1 MKYKNIVTSLL
12 NIVFLILSVKTLEG
26 QTKNNESQKEGLLNK
41 ANALISKGTPMATLP
56 SQQEIVERNWSS
68 WDTYQ
73 NYKEALAN
81 CQQLLAIAPNNA
93 NYNYKTGLC
102 YFFSYD
108 EQHKALSYFKQAAK
122 NVTHDYNFSDT
133 KQDKAP
139 STALYFLAQSYLDSN
154 QPDSALK
161 YFALYQNKQSASA
174 INTER
179 GLSMAV
185 NAKNGEK
192 NLRNVSV
199 KNMGSK
205 INSSYAET
213 NPVVKLNNSMLFFA
227 SRRPNKE
234 NNSNAT
240 NSEDMYYSIK
250 NADGKWDEPLA
261 FRYNTEYDE
270 APLYIS
276 PDGLTLYFKKT
287 VSGNSD
293 FYKTVFK
300 DGAWSKPESLSDIN
314 SIFNEDGLSIT
325 GDGKTL
331 YFSSDRNKEFGKYDI
346 FKSTLSVKGKWSA
359 PVLLS
364 KTINTNFDEV
374 SPYITPDGSVLFFS
388 SNAFSGKGLGGMDV
402 YYSELKP
409 NKGWQEPQSL
419 GYPINKTRNDVQYYI
434 SSGDKRFYSSLTD
447 NNSYDLFEVEGGG
460 FDFESL
466 AASTDLVTVTNE
478 MGVTQLLETEK
489 KVEKEVEVTQTIET
503 EVEKEKEVQIADGSL
518 EKEKEVEVNQPV
530 NELADKDVK
539 VSDVN
544 VDNLTEEQRKELVE
558 KVKKYLIEQLATS
571 ESVKFKVVY
580 FDFNKSNLNL
590 LSLNELKLLV
600 EFLAEHPETKIEIA
614 GHGDNKGS
622 WSTNLQLSNK
632 RAKEV
637 YDFLINNKVSADRMF
652 YYGKGSAV
660 PIAPNDTEENRGKN
674 RRVEVFIL
682 K

>member
-1 MKYKNIVTSLL
+1 MSTS
-12 NIVFLILSVKTLEG
+12 IFRFIFFFLATTFSFAQTPLSVK
-26 QTKNNESQKEGLLNK
+26 QKDALLNK
-41 ANALISKGTPMATLP
+41 ANSLISKGTPVATI
-56 SQQEIVERNWSS
+56 SSKQEIVERNWSS

-73 NYKEALAN
+73 NYKEALAA
-81 CQQLLAIAPNNA
+81 CQQLLATSTTNA

-122 NVTHDYNFSDT
+122 NLSRNYSFSNT
-133 KQDKAP
+133 TEEKAP
-139 STALYFLAQSYLDSN
+139 YTTLYFLAQSFLENN

-161 YFALYQNKQSASA
+161 YFSLYQDKQSTSA

-179 GLSMAV
+179 GLSMSV

-205 INSSYAET
+205 INSAFAET

-227 SRRPNKE
+227 SRRPNKD
-234 NNSNAT
+234 NNSNVN
-240 NSEDMYYSIK
+240 NSEDIYYCTK
-250 NADGKWDEPLA
+250 DAEGKWSDPLA
-261 FRYNTEYDE
+261 FRYNSEFDE
-270 APLYIS
+270 APLHIS

-287 VSGNSD
+287 TNGNSD
-293 FYKTVFK
+293 FYVTNFK
-300 DGAWSKPESLSDIN
+300 DGAWTKPENLSDIN
-314 SIFNEDGLSIT
+314 SSFNEEGLSIT
-325 GDGKTL
+325 GDGKTM
-331 YFSSDRNKEFGKYDI
+331 YFSSDQNRELGKYDI
-346 FKSTLSVKGKWSA
+346 FKSTLNSKGKWST

-364 KTINTNFDEV
+364 KTINTLFDEI
-374 SPYITPDGSVLFFS
+374 SPFITPDGAVLFFS

-530 NELADKDVK
+530 NELGDKDVK

-558 KVKKYLIEQLATS
+558 KVKKYLVEQLATA

-622 WSTNLQLSNK
+622 WATNLQLSNK

-660 PIAPNDTEENRGKN
+660 PIAPNDTEENRSKN

>member
-1 MKYKNIVTSLL
+1 MLKHISGFILLFVTAFHSLAQTP
-12 NIVFLILSVKTLEG
+12 LSSK
-26 QTKNNESQKEGLLNK
+26 QKEVLANK
-41 ANALISKGTPMATLP
+41 VNTLISKGTPAAT
-56 SQQEIVERNWSS
+56 SSSKQEIVERSWGN

-73 NYKEALAN
+73 NYKEALVA
-81 CQQLLAIAPNNA
+81 CQQLLAEVSTNA

-108 EQHKALSYFKQAAK
+108 EQHKALSYFKKATKKLAK
-122 NVTHDYNFSDT
+122 EYSFSNPNEE
-133 KQDKAP
+133 KVP
-139 STALYFLAQSYLDSN
+139 YTALFFLAHSFLENN
-154 QPDSALK
+154 QPDSAVK
-161 YFALYQNKQSASA
+161 YFSVYQDKQSMSA

-179 GLSMAV
+179 GLSMSI

-192 NLRNVSV
+192 NLRNVSI

-205 INSSYAET
+205 INSSFAET

-227 SRRPNKE
+227 SRRPNKD

-240 NSEDMYYSIK
+240 NSEDIYYSTK
-250 NADGKWDEPLA
+250 DVTGKWNEPLA
-261 FRYNTEYDE
+261 FRYNTEFDE
-270 APLYIS
+270 APLHIS
-276 PDGLTLYFKKT
+276 PDGSILYFKKT
-287 VSGNSD
+287 TNGNSD
-293 FYKTVFK
+293 FYSTIFK
-300 DGAWSKPESLSDIN
+300 DGAWTKPEPLSDIN
-314 SIFNEDGLSIT
+314 TAFNEESLSIT
-325 GDGKTL
+325 GDGKTI
-331 YFSSDRNKEFGKYDI
+331 YFSSDRNKELGKYDI

-364 KTINTNFDEV
+364 KTINTAFDEV

-388 SNAFSGKGLGGMDV
+388 SNAFSGKGLGGMDI
-402 YYSELKP
+402 YYTELKP
-409 NKGWQEPQSL
+409 NTGWQEPQSL

-434 SSGDKRFYSSLTD
+434 ASGDKRFYSSLTD

-489 KVEKEVEVTQTIET
+489 KVEKEVEVTQAIET
-503 EVEKEKEVQIADGSL
+503 EVEKEKEVEINNTLG
-518 EKEKEVEVNQPV
+518 EKEKEVEVNTPV
-530 NELADKDVK
+530 NELTNKEVK

-558 KVKKYLIEQLATS
+558 KVKKYLVEQLATA
-571 ESVKFKVVY
+571 ESVKFKVVF

-600 EFLAEHPETKIEIA
+600 EFLGEHPETKIEIA

-622 WSTNLQLSNK
+622 WATNLSLSDK

-637 YDFLINNKVSADRMF
+637 YDFLIENKVSPDRMF

-660 PIAPNDTEENRGKN
+660 PIAPNDTEQNRSKN